1 MKSNHMNTNEN
12 PPAIS
17 ASNPR
22 DNPCLGSDSTIAALD
37 AFADDGISYLLPYA
51 QFLYAEKISNPAL
64 EKEPDAPP
72 EKMRIRFACGDVV
85 VLGSGLQRLEAEIQ
99 KYELKF
105 VKAADRRYAATF
117 KTHVAA
123 VTVTLAKENV

>member
-1 MKSNHMNTNEN
+1 M
-12 PPAIS
+12 
-17 ASNPR
+17 
-22 DNPCLGSDSTIAALD
+22 
-37 AFADDGISYLLPYA
+37 
-51 QFLYAEKISNPAL
+51 
-64 EKEPDAPP
+64 EKESDAPP

>member
-1 MKSNHMNTNEN
+1 MKSSQLNTSEN
-12 PPAIS
+12 PTIS
-17 ASNPR
+17 ASSPR

-37 AFADDGISYLLPYA
+37 VFADDGISYLLPYA
-51 QFLYAEKISNPAL
+51 QFLFAERISNPAL

-72 EKMRIRFACGDVV
+72 EKMLIRFASANVV
-85 VLGSGLQRLEAEIQ
+85 VLGSGLKTLERAIQ

-105 VKAADRRYAATF
+105 VKSADRRYAATF